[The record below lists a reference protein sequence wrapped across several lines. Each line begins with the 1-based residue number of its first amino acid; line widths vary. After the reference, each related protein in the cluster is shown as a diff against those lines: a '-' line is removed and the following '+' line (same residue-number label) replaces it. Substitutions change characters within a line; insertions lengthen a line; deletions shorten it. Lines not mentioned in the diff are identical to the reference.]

1 MKYCIHDMKYCNDKS
16 GDCLDRVKHALQ
28 KKDCKTFGVRL
39 LIKKKKKKQQTYI

>member
-1 MKYCIHDMKYCNDKS
+1 MKYYNNKS

-39 LIKKKKKKQQTYI
+39 LNKKKEK